1 MDRYKLIDHSWLN
14 SLILPSL
21 LLYERLHHMTWGQN
35 QLHCL
40 LNGHEMK
47 NKNVPDIY
55 TYESL
60 LNHKNMLQL
69 KTNSQV

>member
-1 MDRYKLIDHSWLN
+1 
-14 SLILPSL
+14 
-21 LLYERLHHMTWGQN
+21 MTWEQN

-40 LNGHEMK
+40 LNGHKMK
-47 NKNVPDIY
+47 KKYVPDIY

-60 LNHKNMLQL
+60 LHNKNMLQL